1 MQSTGQCRRTK
12 QSMTRGREGKKK
24 KQNGRQRETET
35 QKLRELRTRNRRTL
49 SQLFATR
56 VCPLSLS
63 LSPIDEQILSKRKN
77 GKTTERNWENTRSAW
92 KETADLSQ
100 IKQTPPHM
108 ALIKPSNKPQWERKK
123 HSRNPPI
130 PSHGDSSEH
139 HKTAAAT
146 CNTTTTTKA

>member
-1 MQSTGQCRRTK
+1 
-12 QSMTRGREGKKK
+12 MTRGREGKEK

-35 QKLRELRTRNRRTL
+35 QKLRELGTRNRRTL

-77 GKTTERNWENTRSAW
+77 EKTTEKNWENTRSAW
-92 KETADLSQ
+92 KESADLSQ

-108 ALIKPSNKPQWERKK
+108 ALIKPSNKPQWKRKK

-130 PSHGDSSEH
+130 PSHGDSREH
-139 HKTAAAT
+139 HKTAAAAT
-146 CNTTTTTKA
+146 CNTTTTTTKA